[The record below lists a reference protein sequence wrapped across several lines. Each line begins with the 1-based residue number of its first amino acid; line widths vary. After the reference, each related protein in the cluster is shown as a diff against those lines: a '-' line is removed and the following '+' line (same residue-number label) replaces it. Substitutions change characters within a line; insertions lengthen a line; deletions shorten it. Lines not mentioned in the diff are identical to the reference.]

1 MFRSCFITF
10 SVVFFFTYHTT
21 VAQIPIGNWRE
32 HLNYQNCIQVV
43 KGDQIYCAT
52 NSNLFSI
59 DNNGEISRYSKVNGL
74 NDVGVSAIGWD
85 DLSQQLIIAY
95 KNSNTDILKGSIVKN
110 ISAIAQSN
118 IVGNKTIN
126 HIYCKNGIAYLSS
139 GLGVILVELNK
150 YEIKDTWII
159 GNTGNQVNVNTIIA
173 DNNFFYAA
181 TNEGLKRAP
190 LNGTNLANYSSW
202 TLLSGLNGLSAG
214 SIQFTG
220 IINNQLLITKND
232 SVFIQSNNNWRLL
245 YADSVWQIINATISA
260 DKLHLCQKNK
270 NGGSRVIVLNANAVI
285 EKNLSQP
292 GTISQPRSAIT
303 DNNTVWVAD
312 LFGGLSQFTNSVNRY
327 IPNGPIGVAN
337 GEFAISKSNVYVAA
351 GSVNSI
357 WNYLFNRNGIF
368 QFNSGNW
375 KSKGAFNTPQLDSAL
390 DFISL
395 AIDPTNE
402 SLWAGSFGGGL
413 VQIKDNENIIY
424 KQKNSPIE
432 PAIGDPN
439 SYRIS
444 GLAFDPNNHLWISNY
459 GAPQALKLRKSDG
472 TWKSF
477 TIPFTLNENAV
488 AQIVPDDYDQIWIVS
503 PKNNGLICYQ
513 YGKNIDNTND
523 DQWRFFKQGIGNGN
537 LPSNN
542 VLCIVKDKNNT
553 IWVGTDDGIAII
565 NCTNDV
571 FGNGKC
577 DAILPILQQDQ
588 FAGFLFKGE
597 QVQCMAIDGGNRK
610 WVGTQNGVWMLSS
623 DGKKIIQHFT
633 ISNSPLLSNDVKK
646 IGVDPETGEVYF
658 ATFNGI
664 CSYRSTSTEP
674 AEALNNVLVYPNPVP
689 AGYEGTIAIK
699 GLTENA
705 LVKITELNGRL
716 IFQTRSLGGQAVW
729 NGKNYNG
736 NKIASGLY
744 LVFIKNDNG
753 EEKLV
758 TKIIIT
764 SGR

>member
-1 MFRSCFITF
+1 MLKRFLIGI
-10 SVVFFFTYHTT
+10 SVFLLFLKLTAI
-21 VAQIPIGNWRE
+21 AQIPIGNWRE
-32 HLNYQNCIQVV
+32 HLNYQNTIQVV

-52 NSNLFSI
+52 NNNLFSV
-59 DNNGEISRYSKVNGL
+59 DNNGEISRFSKVNGL

-85 DLSQQLIIAY
+85 DQSKQLIIAY

-118 IVGNKTIN
+118 IVGNKNIN

-159 GNTGNQVNVNTIIA
+159 GNTGNQVNVNNLIA

-181 TNEGLKRAP
+181 TNEGLKKAP
-190 LNGTNLANYSSW
+190 LNGTNLAIYSAWS
-202 TLLSGLNGLSAG
+202 LQSGLNGLSAG
-214 SIQFTG
+214 PIQFTG

-232 SVFIQSNNNWRLL
+232 SAFILSNNSWRLL
-245 YADSVWQIINATISA
+245 YADTNWQIINATISA

-270 NGGSRVIVLNANAVI
+270 NGGSRVIVLNANTVI
-285 EKNLSQP
+285 EKDLSQA

-312 LFGGLSQFTNSVNRY
+312 QFGGLSQFTNSVNRF

-337 GEFAISKSNVYVAA
+337 GEFAISKSNLFVAA
-351 GSVNSI
+351 GSVNTA

-368 QFNSGNW
+368 QFNNGNW

-413 VQIKDNENIIY
+413 VQMKDNENIIY

-432 PAIGDPN
+432 PAIGDPS

-444 GLAFDPNNHLWISNY
+444 GIAFDNNKHLWMSNY
-459 GAPQALKLRKSDG
+459 GAPQALKLRKNDG

-477 TIPFTLNENAV
+477 TIPFALNENAV
-488 AQIVPDDYDQIWIVS
+488 AQIVPDDNDQIWIVS

-523 DQWRFFKQGIGNGN
+523 DQWRLFKQGIGNGN

-542 VLCIVKDKNNT
+542 VLCIVKDKNST

-571 FGNGKC
+571 FGNGRC
-577 DAILPILQQDQ
+577 DAVLPILQQDQ
-588 FAGFLFKGE
+588 FAGYLFKGE
-597 QVQCMAIDGGNRK
+597 QVQCMAIDGANRK

-623 DGKKIIQHFT
+623 DAKKIIQHFT
-633 ISNSPLLSNDVKK
+633 AANSPLLSNDVKK
-646 IGVDPETGEVYF
+646 IGIDPETGEVYF

-664 CSYRSTSTEP
+664 CSYRST
-674 AEALNNVLVYPNPVP
+674 AIEAQEKLNNVLVYPNPVP

-699 GLTENA
+699 GLTENV

-729 NGKNYNG
+729 NGKDYNG

-744 LVFIKNDNG
+744 LVFIKNDSG

>member
-1 MFRSCFITF
+1 MLKRFLIGI
-10 SVVFFFTYHTT
+10 SVFLLLVKSTLI
-21 VAQIPIGNWRE
+21 AQIPIGNWRE

-59 DNNGEISRYSKVNGL
+59 DNKGEISRYSKVNGL

-85 DLSQQLIIAY
+85 DQSQQLIIAY

-110 ISAIAQSN
+110 IPAILQSK

-139 GLGVILVELNK
+139 GLGVILAELNK

-159 GNTGNQVNVNTIIA
+159 GNSGNQVNVNNVIS

-190 LNGTNLANYSSW
+190 LNGSNLANYSSW

-214 SIQFTG
+214 AIQFTG

-232 SVFIQSNNNWRLL
+232 SAFVLSNNSWRLL
-245 YADSVWQIINATISA
+245 YADTSWQIINATISA

-285 EKNLSQP
+285 EKNLSQA

-312 LFGGLSQFTNSVNRY
+312 QFGGLAQFSNSVNRF

-337 GEFAISKSNVYVAA
+337 GEFAITKSTVFAAA
-351 GSVNSI
+351 GSVNSA

-368 QFNSGNW
+368 QYNSGIW
-375 KSKGAFNTPQLDSAL
+375 KSKGAFNTPQLDSTL

-402 SLWAGSFGGGL
+402 SLWAGSYGGGL

-424 KQKNSPIE
+424 KQKNSPLE

-444 GLAFDPNNHLWISNY
+444 GLAFDNNNHLWISNY
-459 GAPQALKLRKSDG
+459 GAPQALKLRKNDG
-472 TWKSF
+472 AWKSF
-477 TIPFTLNENAV
+477 TIPFTLTENAV
-488 AQIVPDDYDQIWIVS
+488 AQIVADENDQIWIVS

-523 DQWRFFKQGIGNGN
+523 DQWRMFKQGIGNGN

-542 VLCIVKDKNNT
+542 VLSIVKDKNST

-571 FGNGKC
+571 FGTGRC
-577 DAILPILQQDQ
+577 DAIIPIIQQDQ

-597 QVQCMAIDGGNRK
+597 QVQCIAIDGANRK

-623 DGKKIIQHFT
+623 DGKKIIHHFT
-633 ISNSPLLSNDVKK
+633 IANSPLLSNDVKK

-664 CSYRSTSTEP
+664 CSYRST
-674 AEALNNVLVYPNPVP
+674 AIEAQEKLNNVLAYPNPMP

-729 NGKNYNG
+729 NGKDYNG

-744 LVFIKNDNG
+744 LVFIKNDTG